1 MDEAQQPQ
9 SATGAPPPL
18 PPQPRWGDAVQGVFH
33 WNRGHGREQLLEQEL
48 SAARDEL
55 QAMQTLLEELP
66 EIFERKFEARLRPVL
81 EQQYQ
86 LLQDNATMRQQLQA
100 LQPAPTPPASR
111 LLLPPSLKR
120 VLPWSRARRRPQ
132 PDGHH
137 SSDLAA

>member
-1 MDEAQQPQ
+1 
-9 SATGAPPPL
+9 
-18 PPQPRWGDAVQGVFH
+18 VFH

-55 QAMQTLLEELP
+55 QAMQVLLEELP

-86 LLQDNATMRQQLQA
+86 LLQDNARMRQQLQA
-100 LQPAPTPPASR
+100 LQPASEAQTPR

-120 VLPWSRARRRPQ
+120 VLPWSRFRRRPQ
-132 PDGHH
+132 PAEDR